1 MADLRTFKD
10 LKTLALTYLDQAGD
24 INTGN
29 QGDTLVGNAIA
40 MQHNKRLTSQRWNFM
55 LWGNPV
61 TLNFQT
67 GVRNYTLHPLA
78 AMLTEFKNTTAGQL
92 MNETPARAR
101 YKMGVQDDRFH
112 FEFVQE
118 SPVQLPFTPG
128 LFTIVG
134 NATISYVDVN
144 GNPVTESITNG
155 TTSAQVDTVFAVAK
169 NDGNALQVKDAVGK
183 IILSLTSTQFG
194 MSYPQIRLMADGVSG
209 ESASYRFYRRPRY
222 LSLDNDIPEIPYPFA
237 HILVYDALLELYTY
251 NDANPPQWWVKQQS
265 DWELQLNQA
274 YQEGEMEGS
283 EVRTVIESD
292 QYEG

>member
-29 QGDTLVGNAIA
+29 QGDVLVGNAIA
-40 MQHNKRLTSQRWNFM
+40 MQQNKRLTSQRWNFM

-61 TLNFQT
+61 IVNFQT

-78 AMLTEFKNTTAGQL
+78 AMVTEFKNVTAGQQ
-92 MNETPARAR
+92 MNETPSRAR
-101 YKMGVQDDRFH
+101 YKIGVQDDRFH

-118 SPVQLPFTPG
+118 SPVQLPFTSG
-128 LFTIVG
+128 VLTVVG
-134 NATISYVDVN
+134 SATISYVDTS
-144 GNPVTESITNG
+144 GNYVVESISGGVTSAPVDTVVNVTKNDSNALTIRDVTNKVILAL
-155 TTSAQVDTVFAVAK
+155 TSAQF
-169 NDGNALQVKDAVGK
+169 
-183 IILSLTSTQFG
+183 SL
-194 MSYPQIRLMADGVSG
+194 SYPQIRLMADGVSG
-209 ESASYRFYRRPRY
+209 ESATYRFYRRPRY
-222 LSLDNDIPEIPYPFA
+222 LSLDNDIPEIPYPFS

-251 NDANPPQWWVKQQS
+251 NDATPPQWWVLQQA
-265 DWELQLNQA
+265 DWERQLNQA
-274 YQEGEMEGS
+274 YQEGEMEGA

>member
-29 QGDTLVGNAIA
+29 QGDVLVGNAIA
-40 MQHNKRLTSQRWNFM
+40 MQQNKRLTSQRWNFM

-61 TLNFQT
+61 VLTFQT

-78 AMLTEFKNTTAGQL
+78 GMVTEFQNVTGGQI
-92 MNETPARAR
+92 MNETPSRAR
-101 YKMGVQDDRFH
+101 YKIGVQDDRFH

-118 SPVQLPFTPG
+118 SPVQLPFTSG
-128 LFTIVG
+128 LLTIVG

-144 GNPVTESITNG
+144 GNPVTESIANG
-155 TTSAQVDTVFAVAK
+155 TTSAQVDTVVAVTK
-169 NDGNALQVKDAVGK
+169 NDSTALQVTDAVGK
-183 IILSLTSTQFG
+183 TILSLSASQFSL
-194 MSYPQIRLMADGVSG
+194 SYPQIRLMADGVTG
-209 ESASYRFYRRPRY
+209 EHATYRFYRRPRY
-222 LSLDNDIPEIPYPFA
+222 LSLDNDIPEIPYPFS

-251 NDANPPQWWVKQQS
+251 NDATPPQWWVKQQS

-274 YQEGEMEGS
+274 YQEGEAEGS